1 MQRACIISDIQQS
14 KNHNIPMR
22 NLIKA
27 RERIHLRELERRVSG
42 TRKKLGTVPIS
53 NNQIERKKKN
63 HRYWVEYSEGFV
75 LE

>member
-1 MQRACIISDIQQS
+1 
-14 KNHNIPMR
+14 MR

-53 NNQIERKKKN
+53 NNQIERKKKKITDIG
-63 HRYWVEYSEGFV
+63 WSTQKG
-75 LE
+75 LS

>member
-1 MQRACIISDIQQS
+1 
-14 KNHNIPMR
+14 MR

-53 NNQIERKKKN
+53 NNQIERKKN

>member
-1 MQRACIISDIQQS
+1 
-14 KNHNIPMR
+14 MR

-53 NNQIERKKKN
+53 NNQIERKKKKN

>member
-1 MQRACIISDIQQS
+1 
-14 KNHNIPMR
+14 MR

-53 NNQIERKKKN
+53 NNQIERKKKITDIG
-63 HRYWVEYSEGFV
+63 WSTQKG
-75 LE
+75 LS

>member
-1 MQRACIISDIQQS
+1 
-14 KNHNIPMR
+14 MR

-53 NNQIERKKKN
+53 NNQIERKKKKSQILGGVLRRVCLRIENN
-63 HRYWVEYSEGFV
+63 HS
-75 LE
+75 

>member
-1 MQRACIISDIQQS
+1 
-14 KNHNIPMR
+14 MR

>member
-1 MQRACIISDIQQS
+1 
-14 KNHNIPMR
+14 MR

-53 NNQIERKKKN
+53 NNQIERKKKSQILGGVLRRVCLRIENN
-63 HRYWVEYSEGFV
+63 HS
-75 LE
+75 